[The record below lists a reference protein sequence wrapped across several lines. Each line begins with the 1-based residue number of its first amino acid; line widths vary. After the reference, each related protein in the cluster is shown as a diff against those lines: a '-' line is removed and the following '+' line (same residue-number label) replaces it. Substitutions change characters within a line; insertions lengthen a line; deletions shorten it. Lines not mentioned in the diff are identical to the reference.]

1 MRNYIMLLAIGFVV
15 LLSGCAS
22 VPMANSERDNQAKK
36 FAVKPGL
43 SNIYV
48 YRNESMGAAVKMD
61 VELDGKLV
69 GQTMAKSYFAL
80 EVLPG
85 KHTLISKAENDSI
98 LDVNAEAGKNYF
110 VWQEVKMGLLYA
122 RNKLQLVE
130 EAIGKSG
137 VAESKLI
144 ESALTTATPPQAVL
158 PAPKTLLATPPT
170 APFVAQTS
178 SDTLP
183 AQSESVASKL
193 RALNALYKDGVINQN
208 DFETKKQE
216 ILKSM

>member
-1 MRNYIMLLAIGFVV
+1 MKNYRILFAICFIV

-22 VPMANSERDNQAKK
+22 VPMASSERDSQAKT
-36 FAVKPGL
+36 FAVKSGL

-80 EVLPG
+80 EVSPG

-98 LDVNAEAGKNYF
+98 LDVNAEAGKNYY
-110 VWQEVKMGLLYA
+110 VWQEVKMGFMYA
-122 RNKLQLVE
+122 RNRLQLVD
-130 EAIGKSG
+130 EAIGKAG

-144 ESALTTATPPQAVL
+144 ESAFTTATSQQAISPGPETVI
-158 PAPKTLLATPPT
+158 AKSST
-170 APFVAQTS
+170 APVAAPNS
-178 SDTLP
+178 SNTLP
-183 AQSESVASKL
+183 PQSESADSKL
-193 RALNALYKDGVINQN
+193 RALNALYKEGVINKK
-208 DFETKKQE
+208 DFEAKKQE